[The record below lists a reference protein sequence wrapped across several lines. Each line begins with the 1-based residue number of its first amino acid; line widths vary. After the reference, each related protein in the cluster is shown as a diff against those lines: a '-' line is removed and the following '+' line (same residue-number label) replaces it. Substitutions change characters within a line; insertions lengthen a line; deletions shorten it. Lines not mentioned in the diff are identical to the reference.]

1 MSFSDDNRR
10 DALFARYEQ
19 GLLAKGDWRMRGML
33 DLYTS
38 RNSIDTAPYFNP
50 ESDFSLS
57 VTHLTEQILRRSRH
71 NSHLHRLYTT
81 LGIYKQS
88 GFSNGL
94 IGSLQYEH
102 EYEFS
107 DVRTLLLGAALARN
121 VYDGEGLN
129 SYTLSLNYTGRF

>member
-1 MSFSDDNRR
+1 
-10 DALFARYEQ
+10 
-19 GLLAKGDWRMRGML
+19 
-33 DLYTS
+33 
-38 RNSIDTAPYFNP
+38 
-50 ESDFSLS
+50 
-57 VTHLTEQILRRSRH
+57 
-71 NSHLHRLYTT
+71 